1 MGRQGP
7 PEGPGGSG
15 GVGGCDDPLEAERT
29 SPGGQEMNLAYI
41 TAFDWNSA
49 TPATWVDYVLIIGV
63 ALVCCVVLI
72 VFDHL

>member
-1 MGRQGP
+1 
-7 PEGPGGSG
+7 
-15 GVGGCDDPLEAERT
+15 
-29 SPGGQEMNLAYI
+29 MNLAYI
-41 TAFDWNSA
+41 TAFDWFSL